1 MNVFFEELNGKK
13 WQLTAAYFFY
23 PLITSTV
30 YLIWGIPLITFLC
43 NILSLSLIAALYKGS
58 VKKKISSVFFIYSFM
73 YVIELIFIA
82 ASGINQIHITDRS
95 EHIQLVWH
103 IAAKLITFIAAVLAG
118 GFKNIKEHKHN
129 SNMLFVSGIIV
140 PSFSAYL
147 ILAIFETGQVK
158 QSTAIIS
165 IFFVFSINVIV
176 FYLYDA
182 LSLSYEQRIKNE
194 RINQEREFYYN
205 QCEIMHTTSK
215 EIAGLQH
222 DMKNHFFALHELID
236 KGEYSK
242 AKDYILELTKK
253 SSGQA
258 IICDTGNIVID
269 SIINYKFRNK
279 ESLGIDVS
287 VDAIIPEQIN
297 IDVADEVTIFG
308 NLIDNSITAAEKCES
323 DKKVSINLQ
332 FSKNRLFIVISNTY
346 DGCVEYTNG
355 TIVSTKEE
363 KDSHG
368 YGIKNVRAALEKYN
382 GVLRLEHN
390 DTEFTAKAIL
400 YLNDSR

>member
-1 MNVFFEELNGKK
+1 
-13 WQLTAAYFFY
+13 
-23 PLITSTV
+23 
-30 YLIWGIPLITFLC
+30 
-43 NILSLSLIAALYKGS
+43 
-58 VKKKISSVFFIYSFM
+58 
-73 YVIELIFIA
+73 
-82 ASGINQIHITDRS
+82 
-95 EHIQLVWH
+95 
-103 IAAKLITFIAAVLAG
+103 
-118 GFKNIKEHKHN
+118 
-129 SNMLFVSGIIV
+129 
-140 PSFSAYL
+140 
-147 ILAIFETGQVK
+147 
-158 QSTAIIS
+158 
-165 IFFVFSINVIV
+165 
-176 FYLYDA
+176 
-182 LSLSYEQRIKNE
+182 
-194 RINQEREFYYN
+194 
-205 QCEIMHTTSK
+205 MHTTSK

-242 AKDYILELTKK
+242 AKDYILELTEK
-253 SSGQA
+253 SSGQT

-287 VDAIIPEQIN
+287 IDAVIPEQIN

-308 NLIDNSITAAEKCES
+308 NLIDNVITAAEKCES

-346 DGCVEYTNG
+346 DGRVEYTNG

-382 GVLRLEHN
+382 GVLRMEHN

-400 YLNDSR
+400 YPNDGQ